1 MRPLTPSLPCTGG
14 RGSSGESRDLEWRT
28 SHRPKLNSQQ
38 PHRDSPPG
46 CQWGPFVAPLPP
58 APPAPAPVLGEALLM
73 VVSE

>member
-38 PHRDSPPG
+38 PHRDSPPAASG
-46 CQWGPFVAPLPP
+46 APLW
-58 APPAPAPVLGEALLM
+58 LLCLLPHQHLPLS
-73 VVSE
+73 SEKLC